1 MSFLSL
7 LVNFLNNQRK
17 SKYIFDLKKNGMR
30 KKEVEVPGNFPNIS
44 DILFKY
50 SVYEDMKLFPVS
62 TAFNTKESSPH

>member
-1 MSFLSL
+1 MEWE
-7 LVNFLNNQRK
+7 
-17 SKYIFDLKKNGMR
+17 

-50 SVYEDMKLFPVS
+50 SVYEDTKLFPVS

>member
-1 MSFLSL
+1 
-7 LVNFLNNQRK
+7 
-17 SKYIFDLKKNGMR
+17 MR

-44 DILFKY
+44 DILCKY